1 MSNIHPTAIIDDE
14 AEIYPS
20 SKISAFTIIRGKVKI
35 NKNCIVGRTLYLKRM
50 SKYRESVYNHR
61 SSKLSVLDPLNAL
74 CGDTKCFSKIKGKFL
89 YADDDHFSK
98 FGSIY
103 IANYFQNEIFD

>member
-1 MSNIHPTAIIDDE
+1 MNQPKKKYLVNI
-14 AEIYPS
+14 
-20 SKISAFTIIRGKVKI
+20 GKNILYDFFNTSI
-35 NKNCIVGRTLYLKRM
+35 NRDTVSRTLYLKRM
-50 SKYRESVYNHR
+50 SKYRESVYNYR

-74 CGDTKCFSKIKGKFL
+74 CGDTKCFYKIKGKFL

>member
-1 MSNIHPTAIIDDE
+1 
-14 AEIYPS
+14 
-20 SKISAFTIIRGKVKI
+20 
-35 NKNCIVGRTLYLKRM
+35 M

-61 SSKLSVLDPLNAL
+61 SLKLSVLDPLNAL
-74 CGDTKCFSKIKGKFL
+74 CDDTKCFSKIKGKFL